1 MADSLVNE
9 PTTLAPLPPT
19 LHRGLVAV
27 AVFGFLSFLTS
38 LALLFRLGYRL
49 VTWKRKSQARVNHFT
64 ILLFNLVF
72 ANVQGVRVRVR
83 VAVVTAATLRNI
95 CWPVNEAEA

>member
-1 MADSLVNE
+1 MADSLVND

-49 VTWKRKSQARVNHFT
+49 VTWKRKSQARVNH
-64 ILLFNLVF
+64 
-72 ANVQGVRVRVR
+72 VRTTTPRHQ
-83 VAVVTAATLRNI
+83 
-95 CWPVNEAEA
+95 EAKNAPPDRTD